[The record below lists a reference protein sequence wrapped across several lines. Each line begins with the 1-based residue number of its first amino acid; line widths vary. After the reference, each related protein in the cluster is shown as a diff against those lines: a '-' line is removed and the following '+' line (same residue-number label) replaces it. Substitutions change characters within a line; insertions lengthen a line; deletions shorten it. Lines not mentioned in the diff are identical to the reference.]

1 MFTLVG
7 LLVVFGVIVIVIS
20 RRVSGLRALTILG
33 QSVLVAVAS
42 WVIWSVL
49 VMGGFV
55 RVDPLLRWL
64 GGDDPD
70 QHWVALVL
78 LGPPIFA
85 AIAFGLRALAA
96 KGAGRHR
103 ENR

>member
-7 LLVVFGVIVIVIS
+7 LLVVLCVGLILIS
-20 RRVSGLRALTILG
+20 RRVSRLSGLTIIAK
-33 QSVLVAVAS
+33 SVLVAVAS

-70 QHWVALVL
+70 QPWFALVL
-78 LGPPIFA
+78 FGPPIFA
-85 AIAFGLRALAA
+85 AIAFGLKAHAA
-96 KGAGRHR
+96 QRRR
-103 ENR
+103 ETP